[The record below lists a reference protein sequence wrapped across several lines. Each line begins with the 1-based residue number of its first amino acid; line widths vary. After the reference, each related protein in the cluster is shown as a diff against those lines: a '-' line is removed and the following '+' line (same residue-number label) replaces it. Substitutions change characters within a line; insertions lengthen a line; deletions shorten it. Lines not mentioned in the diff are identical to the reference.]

1 MSSSSLEG
9 DPALHS
15 HGDTHGHGS
24 RRGYLVGTILSIL
37 LTAFPFWLVMSGAIA
52 DKQVTA
58 ILIFAM
64 ALIQIVVH
72 VLCFLHLDTRSEGGW
87 TLIAFLFTVVIVVLM
102 IGGSVWVMF
111 HLNTN
116 MMPMPVEM
124 APPMR

>member
-1 MSSSSLEG
+1 MPM

-24 RRGYLVGTILSIL
+24 RRSYRIGTVLAIL
-37 LTAFPFWLVMSGAIA
+37 LTVLPFWLVMSGVIR
-52 DKQVTA
+52 DGQTTA

-64 ALIQIVVH
+64 AFIQIIVH
-72 VLCFLHLDTRSEGGW
+72 VVCFLHLDTRAEGGW
-87 TLIAFLFTVVIVVLM
+87 TLLAFLFTVVIVFLT

-124 APPMR
+124 TGPMPGS